1 MSQQGSYPA
10 VLMMNALSDNLPLS
24 DILTI
29 ASGIVGNPVIFDDV
43 TDRIKAVSD
52 GTDLDLF
59 YRQPV
64 GKGSDEKF
72 VPPAMIARSRQD
84 RITERLR
91 ESPDPIR
98 TYDPVFDCEW
108 IFAFV
113 VVNGAV
119 VGNVLTR
126 SINRE
131 LTEEDR
137 LVMGT
142 LAWAVSLYLQCQGE
156 NEELP
161 MAEMYFLYNLLN
173 RNKVSG
179 QTLPKWLPHMDWRP
193 SEEMRVVVVRSRLE
207 QAEDIEWGYY
217 IEMLQRYHPDSIL
230 CTYENSIVLLQNR
243 AAATQDQAAREAY
256 EYILYSSDLVSGYS
270 RVISELN
277 DVYKAYRQARN
288 AIRFGL
294 QRDGE
299 RAVFHYEEHVLD
311 QMVEVCSRDE
321 DTLISLCHP
330 AIFRLIRY
338 DKEHGTEFYKTLET
352 FFRLGNNLAK
362 LSEEMNIHRN
372 TAYYRM
378 SKIYQIT
385 GVDLRGDASVLRL
398 QLSFELLRGRDLSES
413 YLFM

>member
-1 MSQQGSYPA
+1 
-10 VLMMNALSDNLPLS
+10 
-24 DILTI
+24 
-29 ASGIVGNPVIFDDV
+29 
-43 TDRIKAVSD
+43 
-52 GTDLDLF
+52 
-59 YRQPV
+59 
-64 GKGSDEKF
+64 
-72 VPPAMIARSRQD
+72 
-84 RITERLR
+84 
-91 ESPDPIR
+91 
-98 TYDPVFDCEW
+98 
-108 IFAFV
+108 
-113 VVNGAV
+113 
-119 VGNVLTR
+119 
-126 SINRE
+126 
-131 LTEEDR
+131 
-137 LVMGT
+137 
-142 LAWAVSLYLQCQGE
+142 
-156 NEELP
+156 